1 VDWGSSTRGLSQILT
16 TGQTMEKNKDF
27 FYIKKTLNRYWQHS
41 KTYVLNTM
49 IKTLFFSSKY
59 AEFEGF
65 LSKEPLCSSHSTP
78 LVLGCQVMKFC
89 HKKNPFILY
98 MSCHIYNIVSRTIAG
113 W

>member
-65 LSKEPLCSSHSTP
+65 LSKEPLCSSHSHAPCFGLPSDEILPQKKP
-78 LVLGCQVMKFC
+78 LHIIYVMS
-89 HKKNPFILY
+89 Y
-98 MSCHIYNIVSRTIAG
+98 IYIYII
-113 W
+113 